1 MATKLVFAL
10 SKASDLY
17 PDALSEG
24 GLFAVTLP
32 AHKPPHCS
40 VLSREWVTHSKTAET
55 RRQNLCTWNVF
66 LV

>member
-24 GLFAVTLP
+24 GLFALR
-32 AHKPPHCS
+32 AGCES
-40 VLSREWVTHSKTAET
+40 GNREPWEEVDSGHI
-55 RRQNLCTWNVF
+55 
-66 LV
+66 